1 MTQPMTMTSPG
12 QRTAR
17 AILVSIALL
26 LPTLSL
32 VPLGGLYL
40 YEHGWLLHW
49 AAAALVLSGGVFLLE
64 RSRLRSGR
72 RRLEQLEV
80 ADAERV
86 RQGHMTLADR
96 AWADVRTIAR
106 RVDPDQVRSLDD
118 VLALGQ
124 RTIDAVARRMY
135 PEKKDALWQFT
146 LPEALAICER
156 VSARLGGFVETQVP
170 FGDRLTVAQLMSIY
184 RWRGIVGVAERA
196 YDVWRVIRMANPATA
211 VTHEAREQLSR
222 AVLNWSKERVGRRI
236 AEAYVEEVGRAAIDL
251 YGGRLRPHGETQPAA
266 EAPDVAS
273 KPPEPLGPIRVA
285 VAGAASDRAMIAA
298 ALGTASVEEDG
309 RPLAVTVSDAIGET
323 RIARRQL
330 LRRFAESDVVA
341 WAISA
346 KSGLTAGDEAALEAL
361 TRAAVEGRQS
371 RLVPLVAVIVGQDA
385 MSASE
390 IERIATPLVAAAD
403 RGGWPLPLILPL
415 TRAGP
420 ARRADVERLVAAINE
435 EARRAPVTASPR
447 RTSRGGLFSAARQA
461 VSAAGSLAGHVLW
474 RGR

>member
-1 MTQPMTMTSPG
+1 MTQPTTMTSSG

-40 YEHGWLLHW
+40 YEKGWLLHW
-49 AAAALVLSGGVFLLE
+49 AAAALALSGGVFLLE

-72 RRLEQLEV
+72 RRLEKLEI

-106 RVDPDQVRSLDD
+106 RVDPDRVRSLDD

-146 LPEALAICER
+146 LPEALAISER
-156 VSARLGGFVETQVP
+156 VSARLGVFVDTQVP

-184 RWRGIVGVAERA
+184 RWRGVVGVAERA

-266 EAPDVAS
+266 EEPDVAS
-273 KPPEPLGPIRVA
+273 KTPEPLGPIRVA
-285 VAGAASDRAMIAA
+285 VAGVAPDRAMIAA
-298 ALGTASVEEDG
+298 ALGTASMGDDG
-309 RPLAVTVSDAIGET
+309 RPLSVTVSDAIGET

-330 LRRFAESDVVA
+330 LQRFADSDVIA
-341 WAISA
+341 WAIA
-346 KSGLTAGDEAALEAL
+346 ARRGLTAGDTAALETL
-361 TRAAVEGRQS
+361 TRAAVEGRQM

-390 IERIATPLVAAAD
+390 IERIAAPLVAAAD

-420 ARRADVERLVAAINE
+420 ARRMDVERLVAAITE
-435 EARRAPVTASPR
+435 ETRRAPVTAASR
-447 RTSRGGLFSAARQA
+447 RTSRGGLLSAARQA
-461 VSAAGSLAGHVLW
+461 VSAASSLAGHVLW